1 MIIPSDFHIKGIN
14 HQVQTSAQEL
24 LAPGSAPE
32 GSSCQMPE
40 KVEQS
45 DLAEL

>member
-1 MIIPSDFHIKGIN
+1 MIIPSDFHIEGIN

-24 LAPGSAPE
+24 LAPGAPE
-32 GSSCQMPE
+32 GSSGQMPE